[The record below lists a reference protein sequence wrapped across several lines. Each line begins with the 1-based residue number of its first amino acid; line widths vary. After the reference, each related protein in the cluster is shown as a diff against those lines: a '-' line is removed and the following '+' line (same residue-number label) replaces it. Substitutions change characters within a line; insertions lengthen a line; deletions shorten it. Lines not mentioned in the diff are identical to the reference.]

1 MTMPN
6 ENFPQII
13 TLKKLR
19 SAILKSVEQLNT
31 EQLNRIPE
39 GFNNNIIW
47 NVAHLIASQQNLCY
61 VKSGQEALVPDSFIQ
76 SYKPGSKPEKT
87 VSAEEI
93 EHIKTLLINTTAQLE
108 ADLNTPK
115 FDHYNA
121 WVNSYGLELNNIND
135 ILSYLPL
142 HESMHFGYI
151 MALKHLV

>member
-1 MTMPN
+1 MSS

-13 TLKKLR
+13 TLRKLR

-61 VKSGQEALVPDSFIQ
+61 LKSGQEALVPDSFIQ
-76 SYKPGSKPEKT
+76 SYKPGSKPERP

-93 EHIKTLLINTTAQLE
+93 EHIKALLISTTAQLE
-108 ADLNTPK
+108 TDLNTPK
-115 FDHYNA
+115 FDQYSA
-121 WVNSYGLELNNIND
+121 WVNSYGLELNNIKD
-135 ILSYLPL
+135 IINYLPL
-142 HESMHFGYI
+142 HESMHLGYI
-151 MALKHLV
+151 MALKRVI